1 MHHPRNIFT
10 YYDPSKK
17 IWSGLPRKPIFN
29 PVQSLGDLI
38 LQILERNANKVMQI
52 SADSGAEVT
61 GGELRLRT
69 IRIAQHL
76 TRMGYGF
83 DSKDIFTMIVRNGE
97 HTASVMFA
105 CFALGVPVN
114 TLDPSFQR
122 DDLSHMFQAVRPKVI
137 FCETES
143 LEETI
148 AACELAAITPRI
160 ILMGSHV
167 EGYDQVDRLMMVTGQ
182 EELFVPTTIADPVKH
197 LAVLICSSGTT
208 GRSKAVCLS
217 HSICIAHVANFF
229 ECHPS
234 DRAFAF
240 SSLYWLSGLVILLCG
255 TILGATRIITRQTY
269 RPELALD
276 LIRKF
281 RVSALCIT
289 PSQAYGIVHSG
300 LAKPEDFTSIRHA
313 FCGGSAVST
322 SLKRSFEQLLP
333 GRFLEVAYGFSEI
346 AYSVSF
352 SKGDLYRDGSVG
364 YPRAGT
370 EFKIIDDNGNA
381 LDNGQDGEIV
391 ARGEFAFQG
400 YYGMDQPF
408 GDMLDSD
415 GWLHSGDV
423 GRFDAD
429 GYLYVVDRKKEMF
442 KYNNFQISPTEIEC
456 VVQEMEGVAAV
467 CVVGIPGEPNDLATA
482 LVVRKNDCA
491 EVMDAEQIVR
501 KVNLQLPDYKHL
513 RGGVYFAKELP
524 LTPSGKVLRR
534 KVREMIMNLMD
545 NK

>member
-1 MHHPRNIFT
+1 M
-10 YYDPSKK
+10 
-17 IWSGLPRKPIFN
+17 
-29 PVQSLGDLI
+29 
-38 LQILERNANKVMQI
+38 
-52 SADSGAEVT
+52 
-61 GGELRLRT
+61 
-69 IRIAQHL
+69 
-76 TRMGYGF
+76 
-83 DSKDIFTMIVRNGE
+83 
-97 HTASVMFA
+97 
-105 CFALGVPVN
+105 
-114 TLDPSFQR
+114 
-122 DDLSHMFQAVRPKVI
+122 
-137 FCETES
+137 
-143 LEETI
+143 
-148 AACELAAITPRI
+148 
-160 ILMGSHV
+160 
-167 EGYDQVDRLMMVTGQ
+167 
-182 EELFVPTTIADPVKH
+182 
-197 LAVLICSSGTT
+197 
-208 GRSKAVCLS
+208 
-217 HSICIAHVANFF
+217 
-229 ECHPS
+229 
-234 DRAFAF
+234 
-240 SSLYWLSGLVILLCG
+240 
-255 TILGATRIITRQTY
+255 Y

-442 KYNNFQISPTEIEC
+442 KYNNFQISPTEIES
-456 VVQEMEGVAAV
+456 VIQEMEGVAAV

-534 KVREMIMNLMD
+534 KVREIIMNLMD

>member
-1 MHHPRNIFT
+1 MHHPRNIFA
-10 YYDPSKK
+10 YYDPSTK

-38 LQILERNANKVMQI
+38 LQILERNATKLMQI

-69 IRIAQHL
+69 IRIAQNL
-76 TRMGYGF
+76 TRMGYGS

-97 HTASVMFA
+97 HTAPVMFA

-122 DDLSHMFQAVRPKVI
+122 DDLSHMFQAVRPTVI

-182 EELFVPTTIADPVKH
+182 EELFVPTRITDPVQH

-352 SKGDLYRDGSVG
+352 SKGYLYRDGSVG
-364 YPRAGT
+364 FPRAGT